1 MVDEAK
7 KIITVVRQMETSL
20 DDSKNRR
27 DYQDDEDL
35 TITYP
40 LVRCLQALKEKHSQI
55 SRIHKER
62 FEQVKSMFPVAFSP
76 VSTRTDNPLR
86 RARTS
91 PRILLLTPRSH
102 ICPDRAPSHRPQ
114 SVHPSQLRSIPVL
127 RRQA

>member
-40 LVRCLQALKEKHSQI
+40 LVRCLQALKEKHGQI

-62 FEQVKSMFPVAFSP
+62 FEQVKSTFPVA
-76 VSTRTDNPLR
+76 L
-86 RARTS
+86 S
-91 PRILLLTPRSH
+91 PR
-102 ICPDRAPSHRPQ
+102 
-114 SVHPSQLRSIPVL
+114 VHTH
-127 RRQA
+127 

>member
-40 LVRCLQALKEKHSQI
+40 LVRCLQALKEKHGQI
-55 SRIHKER
+55 SRLHKER
-62 FEQVKSMFPVAFSP
+62 FEQVKSTFHVAFSP
-76 VSTRTDNPLR
+76 R
-86 RARTS
+86 
-91 PRILLLTPRSH
+91 
-102 ICPDRAPSHRPQ
+102 
-114 SVHPSQLRSIPVL
+114 VHKH
-127 RRQA
+127 